1 MKGLKM
7 MKPNFL
13 LEDDVREELDW
24 DPALDDSQILL
35 KAHDGFVTLSGT
47 VDTYAELLRATE
59 DTWKVGGV
67 TGVDNELLVG
77 LVGEA
82 IADAELTANCM
93 ASLDGDRFVPHGAV
107 SATVV
112 DGFVTLRGRVR
123 NHIQRLAAEHAVGR
137 VFGVLGVTNEIS
149 ISSDPVPS
157 DVADRI
163 NKAFARKA
171 ILSSSAIN
179 VSNEGDTIYLDGTT
193 DSYAAMREAVDTA
206 WEAPGVSDVVNH
218 VAVVA

>member
-1 MKGLKM
+1 MH
-7 MKPNFL
+7 KPNFL

-24 DPALDDSQILL
+24 DPALDDSRILL
-35 KAHDGFVTLSGT
+35 KADDGTVTLSGT
-47 VDTYAELLRATE
+47 VNTYAELLEATE

-82 IADAELTANCM
+82 ITDAELAAECT
-93 ASLDGDRFVPHGAV
+93 ASLDADRFVPHGAV
-107 SATVV
+107 NATVV
-112 DGFVTLRGRVR
+112 DGYVTLRGRVR
-123 NHIQRLAAEHAVGR
+123 NHVQRLAADHAASA

-157 DVADRI
+157 DVANRI

-171 ILSSSAIN
+171 ILSNSAIN
-179 VSNEGDTIYLDGTT
+179 VSNEGGTIYLDGTT
-193 DSYAAMREAVDTA
+193 DSFAAMREALDTA
-206 WEAPGVSDVVNH
+206 WEAPGVTDVVNH